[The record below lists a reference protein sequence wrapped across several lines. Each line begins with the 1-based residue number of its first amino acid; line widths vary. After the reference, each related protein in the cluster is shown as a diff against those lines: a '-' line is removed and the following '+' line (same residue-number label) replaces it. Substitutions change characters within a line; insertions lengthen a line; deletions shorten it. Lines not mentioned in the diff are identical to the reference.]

1 MVGVTQLGIWGP
13 GHMWGHHVA
22 TDDAPQQ
29 SSYSN
34 HAHGKILKY
43 SRKIQFGID
52 IDIFPAEKSYF
63 LELLEKSTKNCQK
76 QIVPQIALKLLERG

>member
-1 MVGVTQLGIWGP
+1 MVGVTQLG
-13 GHMWGHHVA
+13 MWGHHVA

-34 HAHGKILKY
+34 HAHRKILKY
-43 SRKIQFGID
+43 SRKIQFW
-52 IDIFPAEKSYF
+52 IDIFQLEESYF

-76 QIVPQIALKLLERG
+76 QIVPQVALKLLERG